1 MWVAACTVRVVAR
14 LPLAPASGTRRGRL
28 AAPRRRPPRCEP
40 RPPCYHSLFESP
52 FESSTRPAQW
62 VGPGRGP
69 SGSARRSHWERATLP
84 VGARER
90 ASETW
95 ARSQWDLAQV
105 PLWEGR
111 VRVGLSKRRLEKRVV
126 ARGRG
131 SLAPHWVP
139 RWWRGALAGSHS
151 PARGALRVRPLG
163 GRATTVCARHFLW
176 RTFLPSTLP
185 THKKAVWRIPHRGY
199 WSSFLINY
207 FRQKMPR
214 HVA

>member
-69 SGSARRSHWERATLP
+69 SGSARRSQWERATLP

-126 ARGRG
+126 ARGARLPRPTLG
-131 SLAPHWVP
+131 PSLVARRPRRVPLASARRPPRAPTGRP
-139 RWWRGALAGSHS
+139 RHY
-151 PARGALRVRPLG
+151 RVRAPLP
-163 GRATTVCARHFLW
+163 LED
-176 RTFLPSTLP
+176 LP
-185 THKKAVWRIPHRGY
+185 TEHTPHT
-199 WSSFLINY
+199 
-207 FRQKMPR
+207 QKSCVEDTPSR
-214 HVA
+214 VL